1 MCYCEPSADYDTV
14 YRTSCQDER
23 AETTKCTTRE
33 AIPTLYAGVLHGQK
47 ICGER
52 GGQSF
57 KKAKRL
63 EDNGRGYLVCPAGTK
78 PCDDSIWPKEEDLKE
93 ATNSEEVN
101 NDDGEEVNNE
111 EGDNAAN
118 NRLLETDGEEVQ
130 EEEQEQGEEDKEEDG
145 GIEAVEI
152 EEEKCTECIS
162 KETVLADPE
171 HPANFVMC
179 TDQLDQCPITGISLK
194 FSEEKQNL
202 EIGFSRKASNLPL
215 LKFKI
220 S

>member
-1 MCYCEPSADYDTV
+1 MQQPIDNLEGKFQADDIALSFARQITFGSLCIYFCQPV
-14 YRTSCQDER
+14 Y
-23 AETTKCTTRE
+23 
-33 AIPTLYAGVLHGQK
+33 
-47 ICGER
+47 
-52 GGQSF
+52 
-57 KKAKRL
+57 
-63 EDNGRGYLVCPAGTK
+63 
-78 PCDDSIWPKEEDLKE
+78 
-93 ATNSEEVN
+93 
-101 NDDGEEVNNE
+101 
-111 EGDNAAN
+111 
-118 NRLLETDGEEVQ
+118 LLETDEEVVE
-130 EEEQEQGEEDKEEDG
+130 EEEQVEGEGEEEEDG